1 MSVHAKRGAAALLV
15 LFCALQLARPD
26 RANPPVDESRTLY
39 ALTSTPPDVR
49 EILDRSCRDCHS
61 NETRWPW
68 YSALAPVGWLV
79 ADDVANGRERLN
91 MSDWAR
97 YEESESKARLLWMAF
112 AARGRTMP
120 PASYL
125 RMHPEARLSDRD
137 VRILAD
143 WVDAITK

>member
-1 MSVHAKRGAAALLV
+1 MSVYLKRGAVALLA
-15 LFCALQLARPD
+15 LFCALQLVRPD

-39 ALTSTPPDVR
+39 AVTATPPEVR

-68 YSALAPVGWLV
+68 YSAVAPVGWLV
-79 ADDVANGRERLN
+79 AGDVEKGRERLN

-97 YEESESKARLLWMAF
+97 YEESESKARLMWMAF
-112 AARGRTMP
+112 AARGGTMP

-125 RMHPEARLSDRD
+125 RMHPEARLSDGD
-137 VRILAD
+137 VRALAD
-143 WVDAITK
+143 WVDSVEK